1 MLANNDA
8 WVYKLRKETILALL
22 KHGYS
27 VYISS
32 PRGEFS
38 PIMEQWGCVWIESK
52 LERRGK
58 NLASDLKLF
67 THYIGL
73 IKNIKPNVVLSYT
86 IKPNLYGGLA
96 SRLLNTPYI
105 CNITGLGS
113 GFSGNSILKKLIIQ
127 LYKHSLKKANCVFFQ
142 NNEDQKI
149 LQEHGIVKN
158 NYQVIP
164 GSGVNLDEY
173 QYKSYPPMDS
183 KITFTF
189 IGRIM
194 KDKGIDEFLEAAK
207 AIKQKY
213 ENTSFTVIGFIE
225 PTQVQ
230 YSEKIK
236 QYSEDGYIEYVGF
249 QKNVIPYIEQSHCII
264 QPSHGGE
271 GMSNV
276 LLETAAIGRPLIASD
291 IPGCRETIVEGE
303 NGYLFFP
310 KDTKSL
316 VSKIEIFLS
325 LPYTEKII
333 LGINSRS
340 KVEREFDR
348 RIVTKEY
355 LKKINNIFDN

>member
-1 MLANNDA
+1 M
-8 WVYKLRKETILALL
+8 
-22 KHGYS
+22 
-27 VYISS
+27 
-32 PRGEFS
+32 
-38 PIMEQWGCVWIESK
+38 WIESK

-142 NNEDQKI
+142 NNEDRKI

-173 QYKSYPPMDS
+173 QYTSYPPMDS

-213 ENTSFTVIGFIE
+213 ENTSFAVIGFIE

-291 IPGCRETIVEGE
+291 IPGCRETITKGV
-303 NGYLFFP
+303 NGFTFEAKNPL
-310 KDTKSL
+310 DL
-316 VSKIEIFLS
+316 ISKIEQLLA
-325 LPYTEKII
+325 LPYPARVEMGKA
-333 LGINSRS
+333 SRV
-340 KVEREFDR
+340 KVEQEFNR
-348 RIVTKEY
+348 NYVVERY
-355 LKKINNIFDN
+355 LEQINKVLQYSVQSKNIN